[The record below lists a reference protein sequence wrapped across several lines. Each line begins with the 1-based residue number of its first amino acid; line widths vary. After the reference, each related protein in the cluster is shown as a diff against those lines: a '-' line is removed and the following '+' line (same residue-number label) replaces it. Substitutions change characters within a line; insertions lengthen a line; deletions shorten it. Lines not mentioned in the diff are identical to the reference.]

1 MKKNKILNTLVL
13 LSFFFLLTGGIFRDD
28 ATPEEERQEILEMRK
43 TTLND
48 LYKELPGAKEVVED
62 SIGYAV
68 FSNVGINLLAIST
81 ANGSGVAHDKET
93 GKDTF
98 MKMFSAGVGIGLGIK
113 DFRGIF
119 VFSTQEAFNNFVNT
133 GWQAGAQADA
143 AAVSDDKGD
152 AIAGAIDVGPG
163 IKLYQLTETGLA
175 LQATIQGTKYWK
187 DDDLNK

>member
-1 MKKNKILNTLVL
+1 MKNIKIFPILLVL
-13 LSFFFLLTGGIFRDD
+13 CSTFLLTGFLGGNQ
-28 ATPEEERQEILEMRK
+28 TPEEERKEILEMRK
-43 TTLND
+43 TTLDD

-62 SIGYAV
+62 SVGYAV
-68 FSNVGINLLAIST
+68 FDNVGINLLAIST

-119 VFSTQEAFNNFVNT
+119 VFSTQDALDNFINN

-143 AAVSDDKGD
+143 AAVSDEKGD
-152 AIAGAIDVGPG
+152 AITAAIDVAPG
-163 IKLYQLTETGLA
+163 IKLYQLTENGLA
-175 LQATIQGTKYWK
+175 IQATIQGTKYWK
-187 DDDLNK
+187 DDDLNE

>member
-1 MKKNKILNTLVL
+1 MKNIKIFPILLVL
-13 LSFFFLLTGGIFRDD
+13 CSTFLLTGFLGGNQ
-28 ATPEEERQEILEMRK
+28 TPEEERKEILEMRK

-48 LYKELPGAKEVVED
+48 LYKELPGSKEAIENSV
-62 SIGYAV
+62 GYAV
-68 FSNVGINLLAIST
+68 FSNIGINLLVIST
-81 ANGSGVAHDKET
+81 ANGSGIAREKRS

-119 VFSTQEAFNNFVNT
+119 VFTTQEAFDNFVNT

-143 AAVSDDKGD
+143 AAVSDEKGD
-152 AIAGAIDVGPG
+152 AIAAAIDVAPG

-175 LQATIQGTKYWK
+175 LQASIQGTKYWK
-187 DDDLNK
+187 NDDLNE

>member
-1 MKKNKILNTLVL
+1 MNKVSKL
-13 LSFFFLLTGGIFRDD
+13 LALFFAIFSFLFLTGFFGNDE
-28 ATPEEERQEILEMRK
+28 TPSEERQEILEMRE

-62 SIGYAV
+62 SVGYAV

-98 MKMFSAGVGIGLGIK
+98 MKMFSAGVGIGLGVK

-119 VFSTQEAFNNFVNT
+119 VFSTKEALDNFINK

-143 AAVSDDKGD
+143 AAVSDEKGD
-152 AIAGAIDVGPG
+152 ALAAAIDVAPG

>member
-1 MKKNKILNTLVL
+1 MKKNKNFTILFVFC
-13 LSFFFLLTGGIFRDD
+13 SFFLLTGFFGDD
-28 ATPEEERQEILEMRK
+28 QTPEEERQEILEMRK
-43 TTLND
+43 VALND
-48 LYKELPGAKEVVED
+48 LYKELPGAKMVVED
-62 SIGYAV
+62 SVGYAV
-68 FSNVGINLLAIST
+68 FSNVGINLLAVST

-93 GKDTF
+93 GSDTY

-119 VFSTQEAFNNFVNT
+119 VFSTKEAFDDFVEK

-152 AIAGAIDVGPG
+152 ALAGAIDVGPG

>member
-1 MKKNKILNTLVL
+1 KV
-13 LSFFFLLTGGIFRDD
+13 
-28 ATPEEERQEILEMRK
+28 
-43 TTLND
+43 TLND
-48 LYKELPGAKEVVED
+48 LYKEVPGAKEVVED
-62 SIGYAV
+62 SVGYAV

-81 ANGSGVAHDKET
+81 ANGSGVARDKGT

-98 MKMFSAGVGIGLGIK
+98 MKMFSAGVGIGLGVK

-119 VFSTQEAFNNFVNT
+119 VFSTQEALDNFINK

-143 AAVSDDKGD
+143 AAVSDEKGD
-152 AIAGAIDVGPG
+152 ALAAAIDVGPG

-187 DDDLNK
+187 DDDLNE